1 MSQKLKILAVLL
13 FLIQIQLLSQENII
27 INEFVSSNVNGLI
40 DIETGE
46 YGDWIELYNPTNNS
60 IDISG
65 FKLSDDFSIP
75 EKWTFPNSTIIE
87 ANSFLVVWADGKD
100 IELHTNFKLSSDGEQ
115 IAIYNNN
122 LTLIDSLT
130 YHEQLTDV
138 SYGRDTSNFNNWLYY
153 GEPSPGNTNNLG
165 VIKSKESDE
174 PTFSNNA
181 GFYSSTLS
189 VEISTDKEGEI
200 FYTLDGSIPTLHS
213 SKYNSPI
220 TIETSKVVKAIF
232 IEDGKL
238 PSPVITKSFFINEN
252 IELPILSISTEPKN
266 LWDDEIGIYTIGTN
280 GKELWGVNANY
291 WQEWERPAHFEYFD
305 ESKQKVV
312 NQDIGIAINGA
323 RRNMLHK
330 SMRIFAR
337 TEYGSK
343 QIEYNFF
350 KEKDISEFSSLVLRN
365 GGYPE
370 FRFTLFADGL
380 IQNLLADEMDIDY
393 QAYQPTILFMNGEYW
408 GIYNIREKQNEEY
421 IASNHNVDKNNLD
434 ILEYNMGVIEGDKN
448 HYAHL
453 LSFIDQNDLQ
463 VPSNYDSIKS
473 WIDINEY
480 INYQISQIYMAN
492 IDWPAN
498 NIKYWRPRTEDG
510 KWRWLLFD
518 VDYGFGLGGNY
529 DHNTIEFATQ
539 PDSEE
544 WNNKPWSTYLLRN
557 LLVNPDFR
565 NSFLQRFALFI
576 SYSFNPERV
585 NTYIDNFQNRIR
597 KEIPD
602 HINRWAVGCSPE
614 NPESKDGCTFDT
626 IEKWEE
632 AINVRRKFASLR
644 PKFMRK
650 YLMDYFSVGDTNKIV
665 VNSEGDLGEIYLN
678 NVKVRLGQEATIFSG
693 IDLELVAI
701 PKVGYKF
708 SRWEGD
714 LSSFSNNL
722 KILVEKDLNISAI
735 FEPIDDNKV
744 PSIVNLN
751 YELKKENSPYYA
763 SGDVLVKKDA
773 VLFIQEGVEII
784 MPSDAS
790 FYIEGGLHAIGTNE
804 EPIIIRTANQEN
816 NNWGAL
822 CFENTT
828 DKSSLYHVKLF
839 GTTNG
844 RDSLNQIGGISS
856 FNSDLEIN
864 YLEMRDGNF
873 PIFIQSGS
881 LVLRNSTISTSVVS
895 DLVNVKNGDAIIENC
910 EFIGNN
916 SVDTDAIDYDDVKD
930 GIIRNNYIHD
940 FVGDNS
946 DAIDLGEGSSKILV
960 EGNFIINCFDKGISI
975 GQESTAIIRNNIIVE
990 CDQGVG
996 IKDEFSYA
1004 FIENNTFYKNDIGV
1018 ACFEKSPGNGG
1029 GKADIRNSIF
1039 SESTTTS
1046 VFYDQFSEINV
1057 SYSLS
1062 DTELLLGEENIFEDP
1077 MFLFSDSLDFTISS
1091 DSPAIDSG
1099 DPNSANDADGS
1110 RADIGA
1116 STKLLDESSKVVINE
1131 INYNSS
1137 DDFNPKDWIEI
1148 YNPTDKSI
1156 DVSNWIFKD
1165 SNEEHIFIFPLGTN
1179 ILPFDFLVLCEDVV
1193 IFSEK
1198 FPNANKIIGD
1208 FDFGLNN
1215 SGEHIRLFDNYGN
1228 LIDSLTYDDENNW
1241 PIEADG
1247 NGSTLQL
1254 ISNEL
1259 DNSKVE
1265 SWKISKGFGTPTTEN
1280 LFLTDTIS
1288 TPNLPS
1294 EFMLYQNYPNP
1305 FNPSTIIS
1313 YSIPKLESKLTVP
1326 VKLKVYDVLGREV
1339 ITLIDQ
1345 EVKSGNYI
1353 VSFNANGVS
1362 SGIYYAQIV
1371 AGDYL
1376 KTIKMLLLK

>member
-1 MSQKLKILAVLL
+1 
-13 FLIQIQLLSQENII
+13 
-27 INEFVSSNVNGLI
+27 
-40 DIETGE
+40 
-46 YGDWIELYNPTNNS
+46 
-60 IDISG
+60 
-65 FKLSDDFSIP
+65 
-75 EKWTFPNSTIIE
+75 
-87 ANSFLVVWADGKD
+87 
-100 IELHTNFKLSSDGEQ
+100 
-115 IAIYNNN
+115 
-122 LTLIDSLT
+122 
-130 YHEQLTDV
+130 
-138 SYGRDTSNFNNWLYY
+138 
-153 GEPSPGNTNNLG
+153 
-165 VIKSKESDE
+165 
-174 PTFSNNA
+174 
-181 GFYSSTLS
+181 
-189 VEISTDKEGEI
+189 
-200 FYTLDGSIPTLHS
+200 HS

-220 TIETSKVVKAIF
+220 SIETSKVVKAIF

-238 PSPVITKSFFINEN
+238 PSQIITKSFFINEE
-252 IELPILSISTEPKN
+252 IDLPIISISTEPKN
-266 LWDDEIGIYTIGTN
+266 LWDDKIGIYTIGTN
-280 GKELWGVNANY
+280 GIERWEVNANY
-291 WQEWERPAHFEYFD
+291 WQEWERPAHFEYFN

-312 NQDIGIAINGA
+312 NQGIAIAINGA

-337 TEYGSK
+337 AEYGSK
-343 QIEYNFF
+343 QIDYKFF
-350 KEKDISEFSSLVLRN
+350 SEKDISEFSSLVLRN

-370 FRFTLFADGL
+370 FRFTLFADGF

-448 HYAHL
+448 HYSHL
-453 LSFIDQNDLQ
+453 LNFIDQNDLQ
-463 VPSNYDSIKS
+463 EPSNYDSIKS

-492 IDWPAN
+492 LDWPAN
-498 NIKYWRPRTEDG
+498 NIKKWRPRTKDG

-518 VDYGFGLGGNY
+518 VDFGFGLSGKY
-529 DHNTIEFATQ
+529 DHNTIEFATE

-557 LLVNPDFR
+557 LLVNSDFK

-585 NTYIDNFQNRIR
+585 NAYIDNFQNRIR
-597 KEIPD
+597 KEIPY
-602 HINRWAVGCSPE
+602 HINRWAIGCSPG

-626 IEKWEE
+626 IDKWEE
-632 AINVRRKFASLR
+632 AINVRREFANLR

-650 YLMDYFSVGDTNKIV
+650 HLMEYFSVADTNEII
-665 VNSEGDLGEIYLN
+665 VNSEGELGEIYLN

-693 IDLELVAI
+693 INLELVAI

-708 SRWEGD
+708 TRWEGD
-714 LSSFSNNL
+714 IYSNDDNL
-722 KILVEKDLNISAI
+722 KIVVENDLNISAL
-735 FEPIDDNKV
+735 FEPIDDNQV
-744 PSIVNLN
+744 PSIVNSN
-751 YELKKENSPYYA
+751 YELRNENSPYYA
-763 SGDVLVKKDA
+763 NGDIFVKKDA

-784 MPSDAS
+784 MPSES
-790 FYIEGGLHAIGTNE
+790 GFYIEGGLHAIGTKE
-804 EPIIIRTANQEN
+804 EPIIIKTDDQEN
-816 NNWGAL
+816 NKWGAI

-828 DKSSLYHVKLF
+828 DKYNLYHVKLF

-844 RDSLNQIGGISS
+844 QDTLNQFGGISS
-856 FNSDLEIN
+856 VNSDLDIN

-873 PIFIQSGS
+873 PIFIQGGS
-881 LVLRNSTISTSVVS
+881 LILRNSIISTSVVS

-916 SVDTDAIDYDDVKD
+916 SIDTDAIDYDDVKD
-930 GIIRNNYIHD
+930 GVIRNNYIHD
-940 FVGDNS
+940 FIGDNS
-946 DAIDLGEGSSKILV
+946 DAIDLGEGSSDIIV

-975 GQESTAIIRNNIIVE
+975 GQESNAIIRNNIIVD
-990 CDQGVG
+990 CDQGIG

-1004 FIENNTFYKNDIGV
+1004 SIENNTFYKNDIAV

-1039 SESTTTS
+1039 SQSKS
-1046 VFYDQFSEINV
+1046 SSIFYDQFSEINV

-1062 DTELLLGEENIFEDP
+1062 DTELLSGEKNIFGNP
-1077 MFLFSDSLDFTISS
+1077 LFLFSDSLDFRISS
-1091 DSPAIDSG
+1091 ESLCIDSG

-1110 RADIGA
+1110 RANIGA
-1116 STKLLDESSKVVINE
+1116 YAKLLDENSKVVINE

-1148 YNPTDKSI
+1148 YNPTDQII

-1165 SNEEHIFIFPLGTN
+1165 SNEEHIFVFPLSTN
-1179 ILPFDFLVLCEDVV
+1179 ILPYDYLVLCEDVV
-1193 IFSEK
+1193 RFNEK
-1198 FPNANKIIGD
+1198 FPNVNKIIGD
-1208 FDFGLNN
+1208 FEFGLNN

-1228 LIDSLTYDDENNW
+1228 LIDSLTYDDEKNW
-1241 PIEADG
+1241 PVEPDG

-1254 ISNEL
+1254 ISDEL

-1265 SWKISKGFGTPTTEN
+1265 SWKISKGYGTPTTEN
-1280 LFLTDTIS
+1280 IFLTDTIS
-1288 TPNLPS
+1288 IQNIPS

-1313 YSIPKLESKLTVP
+1313 YSIPQLENKLIVS
-1326 VKLKVYDVLGREV
+1326 VKIRVFDILGREV
-1339 ITLIDQ
+1339 ITLV
-1345 EVKSGNYI
+1345 EKELKSGSYN
-1353 VSFNANGVS
+1353 VRFDAKGVS
-1362 SGIYYAQIV
+1362 SGIYYAQMV